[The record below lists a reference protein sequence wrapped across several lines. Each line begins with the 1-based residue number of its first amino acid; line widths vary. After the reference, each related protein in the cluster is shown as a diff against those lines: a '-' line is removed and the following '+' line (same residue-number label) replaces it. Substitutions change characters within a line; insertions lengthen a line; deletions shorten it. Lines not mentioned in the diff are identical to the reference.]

1 MITTNFKLAL
11 RNILK
16 QKGYNLLNTIGLA
29 AGLASGLIIALHIQ
43 SELSYD
49 KAYPHHENIYRLHLV
64 GWAKSS
70 PTMGREAKAFFPEI
84 KNITRFAYNTNTVVT
99 SENKVP
105 GQEVGYF
112 ADSSALKLFGLKV
125 LAGDMSHLLVD
136 PNGIVITKH
145 MAEHFFGETNPIGQ
159 PLTYDGNQKI
169 ITAVIQDLPKKTHL
183 GFDFLA
189 PMPDL
194 GESRDWMVTYTY
206 VELASQADFKKIES
220 RLPAFIARFYEGSP
234 DQKDNVQQG
243 VIRFQPLDDIH
254 LGGNA
259 EQELSPNGS
268 ILYIYILM
276 GVEALILIVASA
288 NFMSLFT
295 TQAIKRMKEVGMRKI
310 LGAKPVQL
318 MTQTMTEV
326 VLLTFISLIIGFVLF
341 EAVLPLYNNISGN
354 HISTFDL
361 FHLNNLGIIGLL
373 ILAVVVVAGLYPA
386 LFIARFRAASFLR
399 EGRLPNSIPNLVRN
413 GLVVFQFVVSIFL
426 IASTILLGQQMHL
439 IQNMD
444 LGFDKDQVVNVNLY
458 GDVWV
463 KATHDPATLKHELTS
478 NPDILEV
485 GRAGRNI
492 GEDMS
497 VESVLPQGTDPNN
510 NDFPSVRV
518 LRVDEGYLPVMG
530 IPLVSGRNF
539 STQVN
544 DSSSFILNETAVKAL
559 RLQDPIG
566 KQVTNVSVG
575 NITGPVIGVVKDYHF
590 ASLHSAI
597 EPLALQFKPEWT
609 GMLAIRIKAGK
620 AKEAIPF
627 IQSKIKAIDPN
638 GLFVYSFLD
647 DTIEQLYQSEN
658 NMGKVFEF
666 FSLLAIVIAC
676 LGLFGLSAHTI
687 ESRTKEIGIRKALGA
702 TVAGILAMISSR
714 FGRLVILA
722 FIVAVPATWY
732 AVDRWLDNFAYKIQ
746 ISVWVFAATGL
757 IVLLI
762 SALAIGFNTIAAA
775 TTNPVKSLRY
785 E

>member
-1 MITTNFKLAL
+1 MIIAYFKLAL

-49 KAYPHHENIYRLHLV
+49 KAYPNYENIYRIHYV

-84 KNITRFAYNTNTVVT
+84 KNFTRLAYNTNTVVT

-112 ADSSALKLFGLKV
+112 ADSSALRLFGLRV
-125 LAGDMSHLLVD
+125 LAGDRSHPLVD
-136 PNGIVITKH
+136 PNGLVITKR
-145 MAEHFFGETNPIGQ
+145 MAEHFFGDTDPIGQ
-159 PLTYDGNQKI
+159 TLSYDGEEKTV
-169 ITAVIQDLPKKTHL
+169 TAVIQNLPEKTHL
-183 GFDFLA
+183 GFDFLV

-194 GESRDWMVTYTY
+194 GESKDWMVTYTY
-206 VELASQADFKKIES
+206 AEFESKADYKKMES
-220 RLPAFIARFYEGSP
+220 RLPAFIAKFYEGSS
-234 DQKDNVQQG
+234 DVKDNIEQG
-243 VIRFQPLDDIH
+243 AIRFQPLDDIH

-276 GVEALILIVASA
+276 AVEALILIVASA

-295 TQAIKRMKEVGMRKI
+295 TQAIRRMKEIGMRKI
-310 LGAKPVQL
+310 LGARPVQL
-318 MTQTMTEV
+318 INQTFAEV
-326 VLLTFISLIIGFVLF
+326 ILLTCISLILGFVLF
-341 EAVLPLYNNISGN
+341 ETVLPFYNSISGN
-354 HISTFDL
+354 QISTYDL
-361 FHLNNLGIIGLL
+361 FHLSNLGIIGFL
-373 ILAVVVVAGLYPA
+373 ILTIVVVAGLYPA
-386 LFIARFRAASFLR
+386 LFVARFRAASFLR
-399 EGRLPNSIPNLVRN
+399 ENRLPNSIPNLVRN
-413 GLVVFQFVVSIFL
+413 GLVVFQFIVSIFL
-426 IASTILLGQQMHL
+426 IASTILLGQQMHF
-439 IQNMD
+439 IQNMN

-458 GDVWV
+458 GEVWV

-478 NPDILEV
+478 NPDILAV
-485 GRAGRNI
+485 GRVGRNI

-510 NDFPSVRV
+510 NDIPSVRV

-559 RLQDPIG
+559 HLEDPIG
-566 KQVTNVSVG
+566 KQVTNESVG
-575 NITGPVIGVVKDYHF
+575 GITGPVIGVVKDYHF
-590 ASLHSAI
+590 ASLHSTI
-597 EPLALQFKPEWT
+597 EPLVMQFKPEWT
-609 GMLAIRIKAGK
+609 GMLTIRIKAGTANK
-620 AKEAIPF
+620 AIPF
-627 IQSKIKAIDPN
+627 IESKVKAIDPN

-647 DTIEQLYQSEN
+647 DTIDKLYKSED
-658 NMGKVFEF
+658 NMGQVFEF
-666 FSLLAIVIAC
+666 FSLLAVVISC

-702 TVAGILAMISSR
+702 TVSGILTMISTR
-714 FGRLVILA
+714 FGKLILIAFVI
-722 FIVAVPATWY
+722 AVPLTWY
-732 AVDRWLDNFAYKIQ
+732 GVSRWLDNFAYKIH
-746 ISVWVFAATGL
+746 ISIWVFVGTGSL
-757 IVLLI
+757 VLLVAVI
-762 SALAIGFNTIAAA
+762 AIGYNTISAA